1 MKKTIFLLLLLMLL
15 HKVAGAYD
23 FQVNGICYNV
33 NGTQATVTYYR
44 TGVYSFYS
52 GDVVIPEEVTYS
64 GTTYTIT
71 AIGESAFYKSQ
82 VTSIS
87 IPNTVTSIS
96 SRAFYQCYKLTNVA
110 IPNSVITIDDGV
122 FYDCK
127 KLVSVSIGNS
137 VTTIGGSAFYG
148 CTSLKNVV
156 FPNSVT
162 NIGES
167 AFKECT
173 SLTSVII
180 PNSVISIGSSAF
192 YNCSGLTSLTIGNSV
207 TTIGSSAFYKC
218 AGLTTVVI
226 PNSVISIGSSA
237 FSYCTGLTCVT
248 IGNSVTTIGSGA
260 FSRCSKLTSI
270 DIPESVTSIEI
281 LAFGYCTALETL
293 NYNAI
298 SCANFNNSTSHQ
310 FCDAPI
316 RTINIGDQVQKIPAY
331 FANGKDI
338 KSLIIP
344 SSVNSIESYA
354 FHLCDSLETLTISCS
369 VSSIARDAFY
379 NGSMTSYYSIKTI
392 YITGEG
398 EWNAGTLPENSH
410 ITTLCIGEGITAVK
424 GIKVNPLNI
433 YCYAAIPP
441 LCDDNSFTGY
451 KGTLHVPATSLAAY
465 FTASYW
471 ENFTSILGNG
481 VQPQAVNL
489 NKDSLELELGDEST
503 LTAAV
508 APATAYPNN
517 IIWTSSN
524 SSIAMVND
532 GVVTAVG
539 VGECDIIATCLDKQV
554 FCHVIVKDTIRVE
567 LDQHEAWVLPNH
579 IITLFPTVLPVTMPI
594 TVSSS
599 DPSVAAARVV
609 NDVIQIVGV
618 KEGTTII
625 TVSANNG
632 LAQQDTCQVT
642 VFTEPGDMNCDGF
655 VNISDVTSLIDYL
668 LSGDDSQIST
678 KNADV
683 NGDESINISDVT
695 TLIDILLSGN

>member
-1 MKKTIFLLLLLMLL
+1 MKKTILLLLLLMLL
-15 HKVAGAYD
+15 SKVAGAYD

-33 NGTQATVTYYR
+33 NGTQATVTYYSS
-44 TGVYSFYS
+44 GSYSFYS

-71 AIGESAFYKSQ
+71 AIGESAFYKSHI
-82 VTSIS
+82 TSIS
-87 IPNTVTSIS
+87 IPNTVTSIR
-96 SRAFYQCYKLTNVA
+96 SRAFYQCYGLTNVA
-110 IPNSVITIDDGV
+110 IPNSVITIDYGV
-122 FYDCK
+122 FYGCT

-167 AFKECT
+167 AFNECT
-173 SLTSVII
+173 SLASVNI
-180 PNSVISIGSSAF
+180 PNSVMSIGSSAF

-226 PNSVISIGSSA
+226 PNSVTSIGGSA
-237 FSYCTGLTCVT
+237 FSYCTGLTCVI
-248 IGNSVTTIGSGA
+248 IGNSVTSIGASA
-260 FSRCSKLTSI
+260 FKRCSKLTSI
-270 DIPESVTSIEI
+270 DIPESVTSIGK
-281 LAFGYCTALETL
+281 LAFEYCTTLETL

-298 SCANFNNSTSHQ
+298 SCASFNYDTDYQ
-310 FCDAPI
+310 FYKAPI
-316 RTINIGDQVQKIPAY
+316 KTINIGGQVQKIPAN
-331 FANGKDI
+331 FAHGTKI

-344 SSVNSIESYA
+344 GSVNTIESRA
-354 FHLCDSLETLTISCS
+354 FSYCDSLETLTINCS
-369 VSSIARDAFY
+369 VSSIALNAFY
-379 NGSMTSYYSIKTI
+379 EVSYVYCKIKTI
-392 YITGEG
+392 YITGDG
-398 EWNAGTLPENSH
+398 EWKAGSLPNSSSL
-410 ITTLCIGEGITAVK
+410 TSLCIGGGITAVK

-433 YCYAAIPP
+433 YCYAPIPP

-489 NKDSLELELGDEST
+489 NKDSLELELGNKAT
-503 LTAAV
+503 LTATV
-508 APATAYPNN
+508 VPATAYPNS

-524 SSIAMVND
+524 SSIATVSD
-532 GVVTAVG
+532 GVVTATG
-539 VGECDIIATCLDKQV
+539 VGECDIIAICLDKKA
-554 FCHVIVKDTIRVE
+554 FCHIVVKDTIRVE
-567 LDQHEAWVLPNH
+567 LDKHEAWVLPNH
-579 IITLFPTVLPVTMPI
+579 IITLSPTVLPVTMPI

-632 LAQQDTCQVT
+632 FAQQDTCQVT
-642 VFTEPGDMNCDGF
+642 VFTEPGDLNRDGF
-655 VNISDVTSLIDYL
+655 INISDVTSLIDYL

-683 NGDESINISDVT
+683 NGDGSIDISDVT